1 MVCMTYVCKWQCRT
15 IHERGRHAQQGCAP
29 SKLLPELQTMN
40 AGCCCCCWQRLLSG
54 RCTTPPLSPSNSY
67 TTTKQQQCCM
77 HVNTV
82 VILLPPPPPSPNS
95 PLMFTVT
102 LQASLFSTS
111 TAGRAGLKKV
121 RWTALRGRFLRHWGN
136 ASVVTNHV
144 IDDK

>member
-1 MVCMTYVCKWQCRT
+1 VYNTT
-15 IHERGRHAQQGCAP
+15 SI
-29 SKLLPELQTMN
+29 LL
-40 AGCCCCCWQRLLSG
+40 A
-54 RCTTPPLSPSNSY
+54 PSNSY

-111 TAGRAGLKKV
+111 TAGTQSWLEEGALDCLADSFGTGMGKRLCGKKSCD
-121 RWTALRGRFLRHWGN
+121 R
-136 ASVVTNHV
+136 
-144 IDDK
+144 